1 MSHDK
6 EKRIEQFLFDHAQEV
21 NEETHA
27 SANTFYPP
35 VPLQSQSGE
44 ALTGNSIL
52 LEMIPAL
59 ARITVE
65 LDRDDQ
71 RRVNFQP
78 GCPSRVILETLVASS
93 ILQADTKAD
102 QARLVWL
109 ARLVRHALEIAD
121 ELHQM
126 DGNAALSFAAGF
138 IGGET
143 AAADPFGG
151 QEMETEAMHAAVKK
165 SAGSLGGTPFR
176 LGFQARR
183 DQIRAARMATLE
195 GI

>member
-1 MSHDK
+1 MSS
-6 EKRIEQFLFDHAQEV
+6 EKQVEQFLFEHGQEV
-21 NEETHA
+21 DEETHA

-35 VPLQSQSGE
+35 VPLQSSPDAE
-44 ALTGNSIL
+44 SALTGNGLL

-59 ARITVE
+59 ARIVVE

-78 GCPSRVILETLVASS
+78 GCPSRVILESLVGQAIIKAS
-93 ILQADTKAD
+93 TKPD

-121 ELHQM
+121 EIHQM
-126 DGNAALSFAAGF
+126 DGSAALSFAAGF
-138 IGGET
+138 VAGET
-143 AAADPFGG
+143 AAADLFGG
-151 QEMETEAMHAAVKK
+151 QEIEAQAMIAALEK
-165 SAGSLGGTPFR
+165 AARALGGTPFR
-176 LGFQARR
+176 LGFQTRR
-183 DQIRAARMATLE
+183 DQIRAARMASLE